1 MEGAEGGGRAGQ
13 PEAAARTVLLREGAD
28 SAVVMEGRG
37 GGLGADG
44 AAVSLVCG
52 SCGENMKVHVPR
64 KRSDSTKSEE
74 WPFADETCGHGND
87 GGRAGSAGGRRG
99 LTALLW

>member
-1 MEGAEGGGRAGQ
+1 M
-13 PEAAARTVLLREGAD
+13 
-28 SAVVMEGRG
+28 
-37 GGLGADG
+37 
-44 AAVSLVCG
+44 
-52 SCGENMKVHVPR
+52 CGENMKVHVPR

-87 GGRAGSAGGRRG
+87 GGLAGSAGGRHG